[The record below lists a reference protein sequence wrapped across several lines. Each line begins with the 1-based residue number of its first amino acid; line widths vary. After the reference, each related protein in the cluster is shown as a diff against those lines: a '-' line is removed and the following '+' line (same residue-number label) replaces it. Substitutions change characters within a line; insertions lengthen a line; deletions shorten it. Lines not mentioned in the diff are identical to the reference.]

1 MSNHHHN
8 NSHDQNHKNSIDH
21 AEEHHIMPLAT
32 YFKVAGA
39 LFVLTFLTVAFHAIH
54 EYLGPFA
61 ALIAFGIA
69 AIKAFMVMAWFM
81 HLKYD
86 SILNRLIFA
95 SGFIFLGL
103 LFIMSV
109 MDIYTRLTVNSVL

>member
-1 MSNHHHN
+1 MSNNHDNHQTN
-8 NSHDQNHKNSIDH
+8 NHS
-21 AEEHHIMPLAT
+21 EEHHIMPLAT

-39 LFVLTFLTVAFHAIH
+39 LFILTFLTVGFHAIH

-69 AIKAFMVMAWFM
+69 AVKAFMVMAWFM

-86 SILNRLIFA
+86 TIFNRIIFA
-95 SGFIFLGL
+95 SGFIFLAL
-103 LFIMSV
+103 LFIMTAL
-109 MDIYTRLTVNSVL
+109 DIYSRVTVSSVL